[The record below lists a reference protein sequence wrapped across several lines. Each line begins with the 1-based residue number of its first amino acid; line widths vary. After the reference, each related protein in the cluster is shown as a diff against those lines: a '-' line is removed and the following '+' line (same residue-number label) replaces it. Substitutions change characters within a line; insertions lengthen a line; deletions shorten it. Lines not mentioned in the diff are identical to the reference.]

1 MKVLHVG
8 DLVVPVVGEE
18 YLFVDEDYW
27 EEDEGNSWVDPI
39 EMVWDGVYGVVLR
52 VEEFVP
58 GREYKK
64 VKVLV
69 GKMIGWTY
77 SDYLEVV

>member
-1 MKVLHVG
+1 MEVG
-8 DLVVPVVGEE
+8 DLVVPIVDEE
-18 YLFVDEDYW
+18 YLFVDEEYW
-27 EEDEGNSWVDPI
+27 EEGKDNSWFDPI
-39 EMVWDGVYGVVLR
+39 EMIWDGVYGVVLR

-64 VKVLV
+64 VLV